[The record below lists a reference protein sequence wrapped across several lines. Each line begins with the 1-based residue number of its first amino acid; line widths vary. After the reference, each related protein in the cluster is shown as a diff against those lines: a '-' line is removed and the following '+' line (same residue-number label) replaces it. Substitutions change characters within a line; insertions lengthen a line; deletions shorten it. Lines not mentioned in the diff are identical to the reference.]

1 MWPWDMIYQ
10 NLPVIVEFVD
20 LILERTDSL
29 GPSLPKVVAIIQ
41 FTQSE
46 EKSKGCCLNCDWIRG
61 VVAGE
66 ESPNITFFLWLIK
79 VD

>member
-46 EKSKGCCLNCDWIRG
+46 EKSKGCLPQLWIRG
-61 VVAGE
+61 EAGE
-66 ESPNITFFLWLIK
+66 ESPNITSFLWLIK